1 MTGAKRPTELAA
13 AVLAA
18 AALALGG
25 CGERPSPQGSI
36 SGEEATGIE
45 ETLDDVE
52 DGAPYAYEEDGEV
65 FRNDEALLPDHKRGY
80 YRAYTVET
88 PGDDD
93 RGERRIVIGRAGEA
107 FYTEDHYGSFISI
120 DPGDYAAQLP

>member
-1 MTGAKRPTELAA
+1 VTGTKRPTELAA

-25 CGERPSPQGSI
+25 CGDQASPDVSI
-36 SGEEATGIE
+36 SSEEAGEIE

-52 DGAPYAYEEDGEV
+52 DGPPYDYEEDGEV
-65 FRNDEALLPDHKRGY
+65 FRNDEMLLPDHPRGY
-80 YRAYTVET
+80 YRAFTVET

-93 RGERRIVIGRAGEA
+93 RGERRIVIGLRGEA
-107 FYTEDHYGSFISI
+107 FYTEDHYDSFTPIE
-120 DPGDYAAQLP
+120 PEEYAAQLP